1 MISSGILT
9 LKHIKTMKL
18 EKPYNK
24 VKPTDTAIDYS
35 HCYLPFFD
43 SKQEGWNWY
52 NENVISLEEAV
63 RLREMGFSN
72 PTRMAWYIEGN
83 VFWKT
88 PQNHNDS
95 NIKIS
100 LPTRE
105 QADCFLNGS

>member
-1 MISSGILT
+1 MD
-9 LKHIKTMKL
+9 
-18 EKPYNK
+18 K

-35 HCYLPFFD
+35 QCYLPFFE
-43 SKQEGWNWY
+43 SKREGWHWY

-63 RLREMGFSN
+63 KLREMGFSN
-72 PTRMAWYIEGN
+72 PTRMAWYIDSK

-95 NIKIS
+95 NTKIS

-105 QADCFLNGS
+105 QADCFLNGR